1 MQAASARTRQGQY
14 LRICEGP
21 SPLLSFCS
29 GLTGIHSFIP
39 VTASGMR
46 GADDHATLIVGIV
59 VVVVVAVAVHVV
71 EIVGVVIA
79 RGPQPP
85 PGGAG
90 LMQRRTC
97 FLFNYLFK
105 IFVPLSVP
113 LHDPAD
119 KAYLL
124 FHYFHPELHGI

>member
-1 MQAASARTRQGQY
+1 
-14 LRICEGP
+14 
-21 SPLLSFCS
+21 
-29 GLTGIHSFIP
+29 
-39 VTASGMR
+39 MR

-59 VVVVVAVAVHVV
+59 VVVVAVHVV

-79 RGPQPP
+79 REPQPS

-97 FLFNYLFK
+97 FLFSYLFK